1 LSTVVCISVGVD
13 DVELV
18 DEVDEDVPAADCRSA
33 FSEASMLVSA
43 VESALSS
50 DELIVP
56 DATSDWSSACNLCKG
71 EL

>member
-1 LSTVVCISVGVD
+1 
-13 DVELV
+13 VELV
-18 DEVDEDVPAADCRSA
+18 DELDDVDEDVLAAACRSA
-33 FSEASMLVSA
+33 FSEASMLVNA